1 MPHTA
6 QIPDFLSA
14 ADIASRLGCSPRTVR
29 RRMASGVL
37 PCAPRLSSRQ
47 RYGVEASELRARLDE
62 LKAKRAS
69 NDIEGDED
77 ELD

>member
-14 ADIASRLGCSPRTVR
+14 ADIASRLGCSARTVR

-47 RYGVEASELRARLDE
+47 RYCAETSELRARLDE

-69 NDIEGDED
+69 NDTED